1 MSSSVEPPTGG
12 PTGGAASASAGAP
25 ALSSPTDKQQSEFAP
40 TDQAVLDYLRKKGLG
55 SAALELT
62 NILNDQKKTGSQ
74 TKHSSPGEGE
84 TDDMLM
90 DDGADDDDPNKSARE
105 RLEEEDLISR
115 NQRSLLSK
123 STGGGYGYDRDA
135 AWPIAQWGVP
145 DTLREDLVK
154 GARAGMGVQE
164 ARAYLDAFTSL
175 QLWVLS
181 LPDEDGAQYVENP
194 LLPAKEL
201 LKSKDVTLESVIQQ
215 LAPSTRRRQAASED
229 KSDILYNVP
238 PAVKPELLAVSF
250 ALLVHTYCELLEV
263 GMESTAHTLRDA
275 FRPVYE
281 PLYLTEY
288 RDLYQCATVD
298 DIMRLNSH
306 NSQHMEAISNLK
318 SILVQVAS
326 IQLRRE
332 ELNAHAAVAGTPLDK
347 EQKDRKIRE
356 YTRGIEGLKQKY
368 ADLSQKASLA
378 FDKMLD
384 LPFLRRARAVRWQ
397 LTMSSQT
404 YGMLAAFFRSQDDSL
419 LAMSTLLQTKCELH
433 VERRDPLPFTPACVF
448 DDRID
453 AKAPTPIDLNKI
465 DICWAAPLA
474 SRQKGEQ
481 KSLPFPRYHLEEE
494 YDDENTAARDKAE
507 VEFNRSLLLGFR
519 RLEALERKRDFESM
533 SQSAQVRLKGI
544 ETYPSIPMS
553 SPLEPSIHLTT
564 ICSSSSATSR
574 LASDT
579 PSSSRQIDRD
589 SSIIWEESGVGLC
602 CAKMAPPNG
611 RLVAVGCDDSAI
623 RIFDLLSTSS
633 SIEPSTVLLG
643 HKNGFPVFDVDWNRD
658 GRSLLS
664 AGGDGAVRLW
674 DTMAVGPF
682 GEVVPVQSNATKAT
696 AQAGSNSSSSSTHRQ
711 TTTDDT
717 DTGIDVPGWRPEDL
731 TYSSGAALA
740 VYRGHTP
747 SSPVWS
753 VAFAPCGYYF
763 CSTGADATAR
773 LWTTDR
779 PVPVRLFCGHTSSN
793 VNCVDWHPNCNY
805 IVTGGDDKTVRMW
818 DIQTGRPVRLLDGCG
833 AGINTVKVHPGGK
846 YAAAA
851 DYSGVVHLW
860 DLSTGKKVTQFS
872 AGKQASRGQV
882 EHNMVHR
889 LSFSACGTS
898 LAAGGDGCV
907 VKIWDVRLDAVAEK
921 PLIRSPTRQFP
932 TKQTILMDLFY
943 TKRNLL
949 MSVGKCVT
957 PISQVT
963 NGLLY

>member
-1 MSSSVEPPTGG
+1 
-12 PTGGAASASAGAP
+12 
-25 ALSSPTDKQQSEFAP
+25 
-40 TDQAVLDYLRKKGLG
+40 
-55 SAALELT
+55 
-62 NILNDQKKTGSQ
+62 
-74 TKHSSPGEGE
+74 
-84 TDDMLM
+84 
-90 DDGADDDDPNKSARE
+90 
-105 RLEEEDLISR
+105 
-115 NQRSLLSK
+115 
-123 STGGGYGYDRDA
+123 
-135 AWPIAQWGVP
+135 
-145 DTLREDLVK
+145 
-154 GARAGMGVQE
+154 
-164 ARAYLDAFTSL
+164 
-175 QLWVLS
+175 
-181 LPDEDGAQYVENP
+181 
-194 LLPAKEL
+194 
-201 LKSKDVTLESVIQQ
+201 
-215 LAPSTRRRQAASED
+215 
-229 KSDILYNVP
+229 
-238 PAVKPELLAVSF
+238 
-250 ALLVHTYCELLEV
+250 
-263 GMESTAHTLRDA
+263 
-275 FRPVYE
+275 
-281 PLYLTEY
+281 
-288 RDLYQCATVD
+288 
-298 DIMRLNSH
+298 
-306 NSQHMEAISNLK
+306 MEAISNLK

-326 IQLRRE
+326 FQLRRE
-332 ELNAHAAVAGTPLDK
+332 ELNAHAAVGGTHLDK
-347 EQKDRKIRE
+347 EQKDQKIRE
-356 YTRGIEGLKQKY
+356 YDRSIGILKQKY
-368 ADLSQKASLA
+368 AELSQKASLA

-448 DDRID
+448 DERVD
-453 AKAPTPIDLNKI
+453 AKAPAPIDLNII
-465 DICWAAPLA
+465 DICWAAPLV
-474 SRQKGEQ
+474 SRHKGEQ
-481 KSLPFPRYHLEEE
+481 GSLPFPRYHLEEE

-507 VEFNRSLLLGFR
+507 VDFNRSLLLGFR

-533 SQSAQVRLKGI
+533 SQPAQERLRES
-544 ETYPSIPMS
+544 ETYPSIAMS

-564 ICSSSSATSR
+564 ICSSSSALSR
-574 LASDT
+574 RATNT
-579 PSSSRQIDRD
+579 PPSSRQIDRD
-589 SSIIWEESGVGLC
+589 SSIIWEESGVGIC

-611 RLVAVGCDDSAI
+611 RLIAVGCDDSAI
-623 RIFDLLSTSS
+623 RIYDLLSKSS
-633 SIEPSTVLLG
+633 SNEPSTVLLG

-674 DTMAVGPF
+674 DAMAVGPF

-696 AQAGSNSSSSSTHRQ
+696 AHADSKSGSGSTQLQASTDGS
-711 TTTDDT
+711 DP
-717 DTGIDVPGWRPEDL
+717 GLAVPGWRPEDL
-731 TYSSGAALA
+731 TYSNGAALA

-805 IVTGGDDKTVRMW
+805 VLTGGDDKTVRMW
-818 DIQTGRPVRLLDGCG
+818 DIQTGRPVRLLDGCA

-860 DLSTGKKVTQFS
+860 DLSTGKKVTQF
-872 AGKQASRGQV
+872 AGAKQASRGQV
-882 EHNMVHR
+882 DHNMIHR

-907 VKIWDVRLDAVAEK
+907 VKIWDVQSAAVADK
-921 PLIRSPTRQFP
+921 PLIRAPARQFP

-949 MSVGKCVT
+949 MSVGKYVT
-957 PISQVT
+957 PISQISD
-963 NGLLY
+963 GLLY